1 MSTRSYIMVRVPD
14 SMIGQTIQFDAQK
27 LPVKV
32 GEFDY
37 SAKRE
42 ENGFYPVKEQDA
54 AKREPITLEKK
65 YIRIYHHNDGY
76 PEGLGH
82 ALMAQYNTLEAVLNL
97 IAGGACSS
105 CIGHYMGWAEYG
117 NTDEYM
123 LPEQTDE
130 PRPDESYS
138 YLFEDGQWRYY
149 DFFYDRFKKSHDLK
163 AKLQRDGITMP
174 LQRLLPLPFKMVDH
188 LSEQD

>member
-1 MSTRSYIMVRVPD
+1 MSTRSYIIVRVPD
-14 SMIGQTIQFDAQK
+14 HMIGQTIEFDAKK

-32 GEFDY
+32 GECDY
-37 SAKRE
+37 RSGLSD
-42 ENGFYPVKEQDA
+42 NGFYPIKEQEA
-54 AKREPITLEKK
+54 AKRKPIVLEKK
-65 YIRIYHHNDGY
+65 YIRIYHHHDGY

-82 ALMAQYNTLEAVLNL
+82 VLMAQYNTLEAVLNL
-97 IAGGACSS
+97 IAGGACST
-105 CIGHYMGWAEYG
+105 CIGHYMGWAEYA
-117 NTDEYM
+117 NYDEDM

-138 YLFEDGQWRYY
+138 YLFEDGKWKYY
-149 DFFYDRFKKSHDLK
+149 DLFYDQLKRPHDLK

-188 LSEQD
+188 IDEKD